1 MTRGKEGAAGLA
13 GGLRLPL
20 PDYFGH
26 GWIMTD
32 SQEARAQRGRKW
44 SSRGVISSLCSLSG
58 AGFPGPGLANMGR
71 WGRHDTIR
79 AEYVRRVCI
88 QVWLSVPVR
97 VNFKGRRAGDC
108 GLTVCVY
115 WEHVCTCRCACGF
128 LRLCDWCVCCVP
140 VCVSLST
147 CV

>member
-1 MTRGKEGAAGLA
+1 MGGGRRGQREREGGWRRQALSRGKEGAAGLA

-44 SSRGVISSLCSLSG
+44 NSRGVISSLCSLSG

-71 WGRHDTIR
+71 GRHD
-79 AEYVRRVCI
+79 AMG
-88 QVWLSVPVR
+88 P
-97 VNFKGRRAGDC
+97 NM
-108 GLTVCVY
+108 
-115 WEHVCTCRCACGF
+115 
-128 LRLCDWCVCCVP
+128 
-140 VCVSLST
+140 
-147 CV
+147 

>member
-71 WGRHDTIR
+71 WGRQDTIR

-108 GLTVCVY
+108 GLTVCV
-115 WEHVCTCRCACGF
+115 CTGNMCARVVVLVGS
-128 LRLCDWCVCCVP
+128 CVCVTG
-140 VCVSLST
+140 VSAVSL
-147 CV
+147 CVCP